1 MAKTKKVRKNSSPAS
16 ERINNQARK
25 STKTGGTTPQ
35 SILTEDRGDW
45 NNKANDENGY
55 CNENFLARHDV
66 KLVRANPYPCDVV
79 QPYRRSARLVGEE
92 STIQCRV

>member
-45 NNKANDENGY
+45 NNKDQVSPVSFPPKGMDA
-55 CNENFLARHDV
+55 
-66 KLVRANPYPCDVV
+66 
-79 QPYRRSARLVGEE
+79 
-92 STIQCRV
+92 